1 MVIIEF
7 LKGADVK
14 RLCFFIILLA
24 VLAPGW
30 AMAEPFNN
38 SSASRAKLLVIGF
51 STTSLD
57 VLKEEN
63 RKWLNSSVDFW
74 NLIAQEL
81 KRPYV
86 FKAMPFEEILKALEE
101 GTIDITA
108 TPIMATAEREERF
121 DLSTTLG
128 GARLGVATRYEGW
141 DYPWLSAVRIFFSWS
156 IFRVILALVAALVF
170 VGIIVWFVER
180 KNNPQY
186 SAEGPRRGIGT
197 GIYWAG
203 STLASGV
210 CLGVSLRTTTGRILG
225 LLWTVLCAIAFS
237 AVVASL
243 TYSLGTQGHASLPID
258 SDRLKGMHIG
268 VFKGSTTARILETLG
283 GRYTL
288 CDNSDACVK
297 ALLDKKTDGFM
308 YDEGYLHYLS
318 ETRYRGKISVF
329 PTDLKPYRRAFAM
342 PKDSSLRKPFNVALL
357 KIVERPVGE
366 ALTKQLDLNAYLRD
380 RPTAT
385 AEEGPNRR
393 PGRRQK

>member
-1 MVIIEF
+1 M
-7 LKGADVK
+7 L
-14 RLCFFIILLA
+14 LLA
-24 VLAPGW
+24 SFFEAGW
-30 AMAEPFNN
+30 CMAETVRN
-38 SSASRAKLLVIGF
+38 SPSYPGKPLVIGF

-57 VLKEEN
+57 VLKDEN
-63 RKWLNSSVDFW
+63 RKWMNSSTDFW
-74 NLIAQEL
+74 NLIAHEL

-86 FKAMPFEEILKALEE
+86 FKPMPFEEILRALDD

-108 TPIMATAEREERF
+108 IPIIATADREERF

-128 GARLGVATRYEGW
+128 GARLGVATHYESW

-156 IFRVILALVAALVF
+156 IFKVILVLMTALVF
-170 VGIIVWFVER
+170 MGILMWFVEKR
-180 KNNPQY
+180 GNPQY
-186 SAEGPRRGIGT
+186 SEEGPKRGIGT

-210 CLGVSLRTTTGRILG
+210 CLGVGLRTTTGRILG
-225 LLWTVLCAIAFS
+225 LLWTALCAVAFS

-243 TYSLGTQGHASLPID
+243 TYSLGTEGHTSPSID
-258 SDRLKGMHIG
+258 SNRLKQMHLG
-268 VFKGSTTARILETLG
+268 VFKGSTTARILEGLG

-297 ALLDKKTDGFM
+297 AFLDRKTDGFM

-318 ETRYRGKISVF
+318 ETRYRGKISVY

-342 PKDSSLRKPFNVALL
+342 PRNSVLRKPFNVALL
-357 KIVERPVGE
+357 KVIERPIGE

-380 RPTAT
+380 KPVAK
-385 AEEGPNRR
+385 AEEGPSRR

>member
-1 MVIIEF
+1 MRRICLFV
-7 LKGADVK
+7 
-14 RLCFFIILLA
+14 LLLG
-24 VLAPGW
+24 VLEAGW
-30 AMAEPFNN
+30 AFAEPAKN
-38 SSASRAKLLVIGF
+38 SLAYPGKPLVIGF

-57 VLKEEN
+57 ALKDGN
-63 RKWLNSSVDFW
+63 RKWMSSSMDFW

-86 FKAMPFEEILKALEE
+86 FKPMPFEEILKALDD

-128 GARLGVATRYEGW
+128 GAQFGVATRFAGW
-141 DYPWLSAVRIFFSWS
+141 DYPWLSAIRIFLSWS
-156 IFRVILALVAALVF
+156 IFRVILALLAALVL
-170 VGIIVWFVER
+170 VGFIMWFVE
-180 KNNPQY
+180 KKDNPQY
-186 SAEGPRRGIGT
+186 SSQGRGGGIGT

-210 CLGVSLRTTTGRILG
+210 CLGVGLRTITGRILG

-243 TYSLGTQGHASLPID
+243 TYSLGAQGHGSFLID
-258 SDRLKGMHIG
+258 SNRLKQMNLG
-268 VFKGSTTARILETLG
+268 VFKGSTTARILEGLG

-288 CDNSDACVK
+288 CDNSDACLR
-297 ALLDKKTDGFM
+297 ALLDKETDGFM

-318 ETRYRGKISVF
+318 ETRYRGKISVYS
-329 PTDLKPYRRAFAM
+329 TDLKPYRRAFAM
-342 PKDSSLRKPFNVALL
+342 PRNSALRKPLNVALL
-357 KIVERPVGE
+357 KVIERPVGE

-380 RPTAT
+380 RSAGT
-385 AEEGPNRR
+385 AEPGPSRR
-393 PGRRQK
+393 PGRREK